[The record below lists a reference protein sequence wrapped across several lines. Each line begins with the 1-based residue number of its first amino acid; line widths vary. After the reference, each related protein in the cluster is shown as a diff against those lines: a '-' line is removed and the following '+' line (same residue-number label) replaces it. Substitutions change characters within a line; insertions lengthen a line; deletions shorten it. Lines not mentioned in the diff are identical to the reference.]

1 MMELLSNNS
10 VPQQMASSNAP
21 SANGVANSSTANGSG
36 GGSVS
41 SNASNSSERLLAGI
55 LESFPAWDL
64 NVGLLPNVGQR

>member
-1 MMELLSNNS
+1 
-10 VPQQMASSNAP
+10 MASSNAP
-21 SANGVANSSTANGSG
+21 SANGVANSSSTANGSG